1 MPDIITMLTSK
12 GGHFSDSTNSK
23 EIVVPD
29 MISQNNHRN
38 KIEEL
43 LKLFVFVGTQV
54 DQTLWKAT
62 AFGKKKKLV

>member
-1 MPDIITMLTSK
+1 
-12 GGHFSDSTNSK
+12 
-23 EIVVPD
+23 

-62 AFGKKKKLV
+62 AFGKKKKKNWSRSFSSKANEQKKNVR

>member
-54 DQTLWKAT
+54 DQTLWKSYG
-62 AFGKKKKLV
+62 FWQKKNLV

>member
-1 MPDIITMLTSK
+1 
-12 GGHFSDSTNSK
+12 
-23 EIVVPD
+23 

-54 DQTLWKAT
+54 DKTLWKSYGFWQKKIIWSRSFSSKANEQ
-62 AFGKKKKLV
+62 KKKCSVKF